1 MFPSF
6 SFTVSDAAPKMLP
19 KKPFTA
25 SSPFLMVS
33 FIFVMVSV
41 ASMPIADRA
50 PPTTSKN
57 PDANPPR
64 NERIA
69 SKQLKKKSFRLPTAA
84 DAKSRAPEKSPLNR
98 ATTIFTTLVTK
109 LTRLDRAFVS
119 GVRAAIIP

>member
-1 MFPSF
+1 M
-6 SFTVSDAAPKMLP
+6 SDAAPKIFP

-41 ASMPIADRA
+41 ASMPIADNA

-64 NERIA
+64 NEMMA
-69 SKQLKKKSFRLPTAA
+69 SKQLKKKSFRSPTAA
-84 DAKSRAPEKSPLNR
+84 DAKSRAPEKSPLNSE
-98 ATTIFTTLVTK
+98 TIMFTTLVTK
-109 LTRLDRAFVS
+109 LTKLERALVNGVS
-119 GVRAAIIP
+119 ADIIP